1 MKESRKDLILQTL
14 LKLLETSNTTKI
26 TTALLA
32 RESGITEAALYRHF
46 PSKRMI
52 FQELFEF
59 CDATIF
65 DKINQIKK
73 DQKLAMRDKLKNI
86 FYFSVVFI
94 EKNKGFS
101 RILSREALSPDEKNV
116 EEKVNQF
123 FDRYELN
130 IKQILQVDPK
140 ELILT
145 PGIGAQILTTNLEG
159 VIARF
164 LRGSLKDLP
173 SSYLDNYWEGLQVSI
188 FK

>member
-1 MKESRKDLILQTL
+1 MKERRKDLILQTL
-14 LKLLETSNTTKI
+14 LKLLETSNTKKI

-32 RESGITEAALYRHF
+32 KESGVTEAALYRHF

-59 CDATIF
+59 CDSTIF
-65 DKINQIKK
+65 DKLNQIKK
-73 DQKLAMRDKLKNI
+73 EEKLSIHEKLKNI

-130 IKQILQVDPK
+130 IKQILQNEPK
-140 ELILT
+140 LLILT
-145 PGIGAQILTTNLEG
+145 PAIGAQIFTTNLEG

-164 LRGSLKDLP
+164 LRGSLKDMP
-173 SSYLDNYWEGLQVSI
+173 SSYLDNYWEGMQASI

>member
-1 MKESRKDLILQTL
+1 M
-14 LKLLETSNTTKI
+14 
-26 TTALLA
+26 
-32 RESGITEAALYRHF
+32 
-46 PSKRMI
+46 
-52 FQELFEF
+52 LF
-59 CDATIF
+59 
-65 DKINQIKK
+65 
-73 DQKLAMRDKLKNI
+73 R
-86 FYFSVVFI
+86 S
-94 EKNKGFS
+94 
-101 RILSREALSPDEKNV
+101 DEKNV